1 MEQENKTTQPENE
14 NNENV
19 PMPDYKKLY
28 EEKVVNANERIEC
41 LECDLETAHK
51 RIAELEKELE
61 DTKAKAESS
70 SKYHL
75 QYYRQAEILKKALKA
90 LMESNNMKLGDMYEV
105 LLESNSIDLDS
116 LLMNLSK

>member
-14 NNENV
+14 N
-19 PMPDYKKLY
+19 
-28 EEKVVNANERIEC
+28 IESTQVTEIDMSQS
-41 LECDLETAHK
+41 LQEAHK
-51 RIAELEKELE
+51 RIVELEKELA

>member
-14 NNENV
+14 N
-19 PMPDYKKLY
+19 
-28 EEKVVNANERIEC
+28 IESTQVTEIDMSQA
-41 LECDLETAHK
+41 LQEAHK
-51 RIAELEKELE
+51 RIVELEKELA

-90 LMESNNMKLGDMYEV
+90 IMESNQMKLGDMYEV

>member
-14 NNENV
+14 NTQV
-19 PMPDYKKLY
+19 T
-28 EEKVVNANERIEC
+28 
-41 LECDLETAHK
+41 ETAIDMSQALQEAHN
-51 RIAELEKELE
+51 RIVELEKVLA

>member
-14 NNENV
+14 NT
-19 PMPDYKKLY
+19 
-28 EEKVVNANERIEC
+28 KVT
-41 LECDLETAHK
+41 ETAIDVAQSLQEANK
-51 RIAELEKELE
+51 RIVELEKELE

>member
-14 NNENV
+14 N
-19 PMPDYKKLY
+19 
-28 EEKVVNANERIEC
+28 IESTQVTEIDMSQS
-41 LECDLETAHK
+41 LQEAHK
-51 RIAELEKELE
+51 RIVELEKELA

-70 SKYHL
+70 NKYHL

-90 LMESNNMKLGDMYEV
+90 IMESNQMKLGDMYEV

>member
-1 MEQENKTTQPENE
+1 MEQENKNIQPENE
-14 NNENV
+14 NNENTQV
-19 PMPDYKKLY
+19 TAIDVEQSL
-28 EEKVVNANERIEC
+28 EEAN
-41 LECDLETAHK
+41 K
-51 RIAELEKELE
+51 RIVELEKELA

-90 LMESNNMKLGDMYEV
+90 LMESNQMKLGDMYEV

>member
-1 MEQENKTTQPENE
+1 MEQENKNIQPENE
-14 NNENV
+14 NKNV
-19 PMPDYKKLY
+19 PTANYKKLY
-28 EEKVVNANERIEC
+28 EEQTANLNDAQDCVSNLQKENEE
-41 LECDLETAHK
+41 LQAK
-51 RIAELEKELE
+51 LEKTEEEL
-61 DTKAKAESS
+61 KQKN
-70 SKYHL
+70 KYYL

>member
-14 NNENV
+14 N
-19 PMPDYKKLY
+19 
-28 EEKVVNANERIEC
+28 IESTQVTEIDMSQA
-41 LECDLETAHK
+41 LQEAQK
-51 RIAELEKELE
+51 RIVELEKELA

-90 LMESNNMKLGDMYEV
+90 LMESNQMKLGDMYEV

>member
-14 NNENV
+14 NTQV
-19 PMPDYKKLY
+19 T
-28 EEKVVNANERIEC
+28 
-41 LECDLETAHK
+41 ETAIDVAQSLQEANK
-51 RIAELEKELE
+51 RIVELEKELE

>member
-1 MEQENKTTQPENE
+1 MEQENKTNRPENE
-14 NNENV
+14 NTQV
-19 PMPDYKKLY
+19 T
-28 EEKVVNANERIEC
+28 
-41 LECDLETAHK
+41 ETAIDVAQSLQEANK
-51 RIAELEKELE
+51 RIVELEKELA

-90 LMESNNMKLGDMYEV
+90 LMESNQMKLGDMYEV

>member
-14 NNENV
+14 NTQV
-19 PMPDYKKLY
+19 T
-28 EEKVVNANERIEC
+28 
-41 LECDLETAHK
+41 ETAIDVAQSLQEAHK
-51 RIAELEKELE
+51 RIVELEKELE

-90 LMESNNMKLGDMYEV
+90 IIEKHDLKMGDVYELM
-105 LLESNSIDLDS
+105 LESNEIDLDT
-116 LLMNLSK
+116 LLLDLSK

>member
-1 MEQENKTTQPENE
+1 MSQALQE
-14 NNENV
+14 
-19 PMPDYKKLY
+19 
-28 EEKVVNANERIEC
+28 
-41 LECDLETAHK
+41 AHK
-51 RIAELEKELE
+51 RIVELEKELA

>member
-1 MEQENKTTQPENE
+1 MEQESKTTQPENE
-14 NNENV
+14 NIESTQVTEIDMSQALQEAHN
-19 PMPDYKKLY
+19 
-28 EEKVVNANERIEC
+28 RIV
-41 LECDLETAHK
+41 
-51 RIAELEKELE
+51 ELEKELA

>member
-1 MEQENKTTQPENE
+1 MEQENKTTQHENE
-14 NNENV
+14 NTQV
-19 PMPDYKKLY
+19 T
-28 EEKVVNANERIEC
+28 
-41 LECDLETAHK
+41 ETAIDMAQSLQEAHK
-51 RIAELEKELE
+51 RIVELEKELE
-61 DTKAKAESS
+61 DTKANAESS

>member
-1 MEQENKTTQPENE
+1 MEQENKTTKPENE
-14 NNENV
+14 NTQV
-19 PMPDYKKLY
+19 T
-28 EEKVVNANERIEC
+28 
-41 LECDLETAHK
+41 ETAIDVAQSLQEANK
-51 RIAELEKELE
+51 RIVELEKELA

>member
-1 MEQENKTTQPENE
+1 MEQENKNIQPENE
-14 NNENV
+14 NNENTQV
-19 PMPDYKKLY
+19 TAIDVAQSL
-28 EEKVVNANERIEC
+28 EEAN
-41 LECDLETAHK
+41 K
-51 RIAELEKELE
+51 RIVELEKELA

-90 LMESNNMKLGDMYEV
+90 LMESNQMKLGDMYEV

>member
-14 NNENV
+14 N
-19 PMPDYKKLY
+19 
-28 EEKVVNANERIEC
+28 IESTQVTEIDMSQS
-41 LECDLETAHK
+41 LQEAHK
-51 RIAELEKELE
+51 RIVELEKELA

-75 QYYRQAEILKKALKA
+75 QHYRQAEILKKALKA
-90 LMESNNMKLGDMYEV
+90 LMESNQMKLGDMYEV

>member
-1 MEQENKTTQPENE
+1 MEQENKTTKPENE
-14 NNENV
+14 NTQV
-19 PMPDYKKLY
+19 T
-28 EEKVVNANERIEC
+28 
-41 LECDLETAHK
+41 ETAIDMSQSLQEAHK
-51 RIAELEKELE
+51 RIVELEKELA